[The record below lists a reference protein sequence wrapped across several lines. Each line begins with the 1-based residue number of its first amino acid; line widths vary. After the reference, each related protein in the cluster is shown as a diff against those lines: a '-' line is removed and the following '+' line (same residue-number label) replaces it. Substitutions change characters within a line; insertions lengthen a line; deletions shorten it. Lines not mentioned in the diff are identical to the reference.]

1 MPINEYDDILSK
13 GKVASSGNEYLDLLG
28 GQKDIQKQQLQ
39 TSFYKAKDKLP
50 DRSADIQKLS
60 KRSNLPEDFV
70 ERNYDE
76 IKKQSES
83 KTDYSSLINNSP
95 ATATYMSNPYNAAT
109 SKDDVEPLS
118 KMEKSVRL
126 MRNRNPI
133 ARTGSEVKQSA
144 MTGWNDLNASTWH
157 LAMAYGLTDI
167 DTASIQIAES
177 NKRSQELRSRVPDYA
192 KDFNDVMSKQ
202 GQDVDRAF
210 SLFSEGYDAQK
221 NGQIGQA
228 LKDYSSGTI
237 KTVGE
242 VLDMVGSAVVRP
254 RGLAYSTIQNLAHS
268 LPSLITGFS
277 GAKAGGFAG
286 AKIGAGVALI
296 AGQAGPQ
303 AASPEELV
311 TVPTFSAVGGSL
323 GGIGGFVSGSFA
335 GQVPVEVG
343 AWINEQLS
351 GKGYDLT
358 DPEQIKQAYSDTE
371 LIADIKAEAERKGIT
386 TAAVDSI
393 FNMFAGKLVSGAKG
407 TRLSTT
413 LRTAGDIG
421 VQSVGEGTSEFA
433 GQVAAKKGLE
443 GTSLGEAVQEG
454 ITSLGHSFGETAI
467 GASTRGV
474 DIKGKG
480 KEVAQETIKKARDLF
495 SKNPIKAAQEVSKE
509 AGNAVKA
516 QQDAQ
521 ALSDIAEAVKES
533 KTAQRNP
540 EAIKEI
546 IDIATQG
553 DDDSN
558 VYFQTQDW
566 DDYWI
571 SKGESPSQKAA
582 EIMGDGGKSYFE
594 AKNNGDNFSLPLSD
608 YVSKLASTD
617 DFNGL
622 LPSARTDLEGMSL
635 QEAKDFLKG
644 LPEVMDTL
652 AEEAT
657 QQEQE
662 IQDTSEQVATNIT
675 EQLVNAG
682 FEQSTAE
689 TYGQLYKSTFSTLA
703 QRTGKS
709 VDELFGR
716 FNLKIQRKDQ
726 FADISKKVS
735 ISTGLED
742 ITNKQIQKKRMDEL
756 KREIEESSP
765 IIKFKKSVGKRPVF
779 VPEENW
785 NDWKPV
791 IDKIG
796 RQYFTKN
803 KIKGSGITIDT
814 FAQEF
819 GSQLIGNELS
829 EQELFELL
837 DNAGN
842 MTQESIK
849 KEVENR
855 INEENEYIKYLRSEE
870 VKDLYEGI
878 TIDQIDELLSSKN
891 ELETH
896 VKAMNNLEPDLNLT
910 SEEVTNELNKLRQI
924 INQTDQASQSEGQ
937 FFQTSPEVNTPEFK
951 KWFGDSKVVNESGDP
966 LVVYHGTTKSF
977 DFFDISLSHAGVA
990 GWFSDS
996 NYTASVHTKELQSK
1010 RKESIYGEKFKTG
1023 GQVYPVFLSIKNP
1036 KIVTKED
1043 FRKYSDRDVA
1053 EMAKYEGYDGLILND
1068 VNGSNIYVA
1077 FESSQIKS
1085 VNNRGTFDPED
1096 PRILFQTA
1104 QGIGDKLLNM
1114 FQKETRVKGSF
1125 QFGNEKF
1132 NINLFKNADL
1142 STFLHESG
1150 HFYLEMMGDLIDSGL
1165 SNDDQIKSDYESIL
1179 KWLGVESRNQIKT
1192 EHHEKFARGFETY
1205 LMEGKAPSSA
1215 LREAFAK
1222 FRAWLTSIYRSIRN
1236 LNAPISKEIRGVFDR
1251 LIATDEEIAV
1261 AQEEAN
1267 ITQIFT
1273 SAEQAGMTD
1282 EEFKLYEETV
1292 REASQMAQ
1300 DSLQQKILKQYRREQ
1315 EKWWKDRTEEVRQQV
1330 TEEVNNDKN
1339 YIALSVLQRGT
1350 LPDGSPLPE
1359 GIEAIKIS
1367 KKALTNTYDKSI
1379 LKKLPKPYIYTQS
1392 DDGVHQDVAAEMLG
1406 YSSGD
1411 DLVNTLSGLPNKKQA
1426 IDTMTDARM
1435 RDQYGDKLIDGSLA
1449 EDARIAVN
1457 NDKRAKVILA
1467 ELKALRKKQRD
1478 VKPFIDAQKNM
1489 QKEGVSTLKS
1499 AIPTID
1505 VVRRIAKNTIAG
1517 KKVRNVKPYNY
1528 FVAARKSSKQAFEAL
1543 SKNNYDDAAKFKQ
1556 QELLSM
1562 ELYREATRVQDEVD
1576 KTVNFMK
1583 RFAKK
1588 STREKI
1594 AKAGSDYLDQI
1605 DSLLDRFDFAKGI
1618 SLKSIDRRKSLL
1630 EWVQSQEEQGLV
1642 ADIPEKLLDEAYKI
1656 HYKDLKIDELTGL
1669 KDSVKNIEHFARMK
1683 NRLLKAAKQRAFD
1696 EVIDEAVASVEANSK
1711 GKRKVDI
1718 ETRLPQE
1725 ETKRRIEGYFAEHRK
1740 FASLVFQMDGFEDGG
1755 TLWEILTRPM
1765 NEAGDKEAVMR
1776 EQATEKLKE
1785 IFSAYTTKE
1794 LTQLYKKEF
1803 VPEINDSLTKMA
1815 RLSVALNWGNA
1826 DSKQKVMDGRNW
1838 SQGQVEAI
1846 LDMLDERDW
1855 NFVQNVWDFV
1865 DSYWAESKALAER
1878 VNGVAP
1884 GKVEAEPVQTK
1895 YGQFRGGYYPLKYD
1909 DILSDRA
1916 YENAAKEAAEKA
1928 MSGAFIRS
1936 TTKHGHRK
1944 QRVEG
1949 VKMPIRL
1956 DFGVLFEHVT
1966 EIIHDQTHYEFLIDT
1981 NKILKDERMKTAIKE
1996 NYGDIVYR
2004 ELTKTVND
2012 VAAGIVPAQNSFEKA
2027 INWLRSGTSISAMGW
2042 NLMTSLQQP
2051 LGLTQSMVRI
2061 GPKWVAKGISR
2072 WIGSPQKMQTT
2083 INDIYSKSDMMRL
2096 RGKTQMREINEIRN
2110 KLRIRG
2116 KLSAIEDSYF
2126 YLIAKGQMIADIP
2139 TWLGAYEK
2147 AWGTDTE
2154 MTEEKAARLADQAVL
2169 DSQGGGQVKDLADI
2183 QRGGPLK
2190 KLWTNFYSYFN
2201 TTYNLTAESFKKH
2214 DIKSASGIGALAV
2227 DLLMLYTLPAVLGVL
2242 LKDAIKGGDD
2252 EPLPEKL
2259 IREQAGYVLGT
2270 MVGVR
2275 ELGSVVQGF
2284 YGYEGPAGTRFFGEF
2299 GGLIKQIE
2307 QGEADAAFW
2316 KSLNQ
2321 TGGILFHYPAGQI
2334 DRTFR
2339 GLNQMGRNKT
2349 SNPLVLV
2356 TGPKRQ

>member
-1 MPINEYDDILSK
+1 MPINEYDDILLN
-13 GKVASSGNEYLDLLG
+13 GKIPSSGNEYFDLVG
-28 GQKDIQKQQLQ
+28 GQKDVQKQQLQ
-39 TSFYKAKDKLP
+39 SSFYKAKDKQP
-50 DRSADIQKLS
+50 DHSADIQKLS

-76 IKKQSES
+76 LKRQSES
-83 KTDYSSLINNSP
+83 KTDYTSLINNSP

-109 SKDDVEPLS
+109 SKDDIEPLS
-118 KMEKSVRL
+118 KMETSVRL
-126 MRNRNPI
+126 MRNRNAV
-133 ARTGSEVKQSA
+133 ARAGSDITQAA

-167 DTASIQIAES
+167 DTAAIQIAEA
-177 NKRSQELRSRVPDYA
+177 NKRSQELRSKVPDYA

-210 SLFSEGYDAQK
+210 SLFSEGYDSQK

-228 LKDYSSGTI
+228 LKDYGSGSI

-268 LPSLITGFS
+268 LPSLITGFA

-303 AASPEELV
+303 AAAPEELV

-358 DPEQIKQAYSDTE
+358 DPEQIKQAYTDTE
-371 LIADIKAEAERKGIT
+371 FIADIKAEAERKGIT

-393 FNMFAGKLVSGAKG
+393 FNMFAGKLVAGAKG

-421 VQSVGEGTSEFA
+421 VQSLGEGSSEFA

-454 ITSLGHSFGETAI
+454 ITSLGHSFGETVI

-474 DIKGKG
+474 DIQGKG

-495 SKNPIKAAQEVSKE
+495 SKNPIKAAQEVSQETGK
-509 AGNAVKA
+509 AVKA

-540 EAIKEI
+540 DAIKEI
-546 IDIATQG
+546 LDIATQG

-566 DDYWI
+566 DDYWT
-571 SKGESPSQKAA
+571 SKGESPSEKAA

-622 LPSARTDLEGMSL
+622 LSSARTDVEGMSL
-635 QEAKDFLKG
+635 QEAKDFLAG

-652 AEEAT
+652 AEEAS
-657 QQEQE
+657 QQDQQAIEA
-662 IQDTSEQVATNIT
+662 SEQVAKNIT
-675 EQLVNAG
+675 EQLVDAG
-682 FEQSTAE
+682 FEQTTAE

-716 FNLKIQRKDQ
+716 FNVKIQRSDQ
-726 FADISKKVS
+726 VAD
-735 ISTGLED
+735 
-742 ITNKQIQKKRMDEL
+742 
-756 KREIEESSP
+756 
-765 IIKFKKSVGKRPVF
+765 VGK
-779 VPEENW
+779 
-785 NDWKPV
+785 
-791 IDKIG
+791 
-796 RQYFTKN
+796 
-803 KIKGSGITIDT
+803 
-814 FAQEF
+814 
-819 GSQLIGNELS
+819 
-829 EQELFELL
+829 ELFQT
-837 DNAGN
+837 AP
-842 MTQESIK
+842 
-849 KEVENR
+849 
-855 INEENEYIKYLRSEE
+855 
-870 VKDLYEGI
+870 
-878 TIDQIDELLSSKN
+878 
-891 ELETH
+891 
-896 VKAMNNLEPDLNLT
+896 NN
-910 SEEVTNELNKLRQI
+910 Q
-924 INQTDQASQSEGQ
+924 
-937 FFQTSPEVNTPEFK
+937 
-951 KWFGDSKVVNESGDP
+951 
-966 LVVYHGTTKSF
+966 
-977 DFFDISLSHAGVA
+977 
-990 GWFSDS
+990 
-996 NYTASVHTKELQSK
+996 
-1010 RKESIYGEKFKTG
+1010 
-1023 GQVYPVFLSIKNP
+1023 
-1036 KIVTKED
+1036 
-1043 FRKYSDRDVA
+1043 
-1053 EMAKYEGYDGLILND
+1053 
-1068 VNGSNIYVA
+1068 
-1077 FESSQIKS
+1077 
-1085 VNNRGTFDPED
+1085 GTFDPSD
-1096 PRILFQTA
+1096 PRILFQKA
-1104 QGIGDKLLNM
+1104 ENLGGKLRNI
-1114 FQKETRVKGSF
+1114 FQKGTRVKGSF

-1132 NINLFKNADL
+1132 NINLFKDADL

-1150 HFYLEMMGDLIDSGL
+1150 HFYLEMMGDLVDSGL

-1179 KWLGVESRNQIKT
+1179 KWLGVESRDQIKT
-1192 EHHEKFARGFETY
+1192 EHHEKFARGFEAY

-1215 LREAFAK
+1215 LRTAFAK

-1251 LIATDEEIAV
+1251 LLATDEEIAV

-1282 EEFKLYEETV
+1282 EEFKLYEDTV

-1359 GIEAIKIS
+1359 GMEAIKIS
-1367 KKALTNTYDKSI
+1367 KKALTDTYDKSI

-1406 YSSGD
+1406 YTSGD
-1411 DLVNTLSGLPNKKQA
+1411 EMINALSGLPNKKQA

-1457 NDKRAKVILA
+1457 NDERAKVILA
-1467 ELKALRKKQRD
+1467 ELKALRKKQQE
-1478 VKPFIDAQKNM
+1478 VKPFIDAQKNV

-1618 SLKSIDRRKSLL
+1618 SLKRIDRRKSLL

-1642 ADIPEKLLDEAYKI
+1642 ADIPEKLLDEAYKM
-1656 HYKDLKIDELTGL
+1656 HYKDLTIDELTGL

-1740 FASLVFQMDGFEDGG
+1740 FASLVYQMDGFEDGG

-1765 NEAGDKEAVMR
+1765 NEAGDKEAVMN

-1803 VPEINDSLTKMA
+1803 VPAINDSLTKMA

-1838 SQGQVEAI
+1838 SQDQVEAI

-1865 DSYWAESKALAER
+1865 NSYWAESKALAER

-1928 MSGAFIRS
+1928 MRGAFIRA

-1956 DFGVLFEHVT
+1956 DLGVLFEHVS

-1996 NYGDIVYR
+1996 NYGDIIYR

-2012 VAAGIVPAQNSFEKA
+2012 VAAGMVPAQNSFEKA
-2027 INWLRSGTSISAMGW
+2027 INWLRSGTSIAAMGW

-2072 WIGSPQKMQTT
+2072 WIGSPQKMQAT

-2201 TTYNLTAESFKKH
+2201 TTYNLTSESFKKH
-2214 DIKSASGIGALAV
+2214 NIKSASGIGALAV
-2227 DLLMLYTLPAVLGVL
+2227 DLLMLYSLPAILGVL

-2339 GLNQMGRNKT
+2339 GLNQLSEGQA
-2349 SNPLVLV
+2349 SSPLVLI